1 MSFISA
7 GNTTTTTLVVN
18 GDTTGNLVFNTGG
31 ANTTALTITNAQ
43 NATFA
48 NVVTATGGF
57 VVGASAAPAFS
68 AYLSGSNQSVSLNTW
83 TKVQLNVES
92 FDTNNN
98 FDSTTN
104 YRFTP
109 TVAGYYQFNAAIL
122 YSFSSGTSGVTLV
135 GIYKNGGVYLQN
147 ECTATVTNGHSVLSS
162 SLIYMNG
169 TTDYVEMWGYVG
181 NATAAFQSGIANT
194 AFNGFLARSA

>member
-48 NVVTATGGF
+48 NTVTATGGF
-57 VVGASAAPAFS
+57 IVGASAAPAFS
-68 AYLSGSNQSVSLNTW
+68 AYQGTAQSIGATLVKITID
-83 TKVQLNVES
+83 TKE
-92 FDTNNN
+92 FDTATAFNT
-98 FDSTTN
+98 ST

-109 TVAGYYQFNAAIL
+109 LVAGYYQVNGTCKFN
-122 YSFSSGTSGVTLV
+122 GTVANALIS
-135 GIYKNGGVYLQN
+135 IYKNGGRYKDGNFGGSSTVQGVGVAAIIYL
-147 ECTATVTNGHSVLSS
+147 NGS
-162 SLIYMNG
+162 
-169 TTDYVEMWGYVG
+169 TDYVELYGYQSSGVSV
-181 NATAAFQSGIANT
+181 NTAAGTTFDT
-194 AFNGFLARSA
+194 YFNAAMVRSA

>member
-57 VVGASAAPAFS
+57 VVGATAAPAFS
-68 AYLSGSNQSVSLNTW
+68 AYNTSNQSFTSTVT
-83 TKVQLNVES
+83 TKVTLDSEN

-98 FDSTTN
+98 FASS
-104 YRFTP
+104 RFTP
-109 TVAGYYQFNAAIL
+109 TVAGYYQFNGEVAVASASTNITESEAI
-122 YSFSSGTSGVTLV
+122 
-135 GIYKNGGVYLQN
+135 IYKNGASAAFGTYVVGPN
-147 ECTATVTNGHSVLSS
+147 SAVGISVAVG
-162 SLIYMNG
+162 LIYMNG
-169 TTDYVEMWGYVG
+169 TTDYVELYGYG
-181 NATAAFQSGIANT
+181 AGTSPYFRSLSATISCKLS
-194 AFNGFLARSA
+194 GFLARSA